1 MRVAINGF
9 GRIGRTFTRVIQNH
23 PEIELVAINDLGEI
37 NNLAHLLKYDSI
49 HGKFPRAIIVSGDHL
64 NIDGKEVLILNQKD
78 PKTLPWADLKIDLV
92 IEATGLFRETKQAKK
107 HINAGAKKV
116 IISAPAAD
124 ADTKTIVLGV
134 NDHLLDGTEQ
144 IVSNASCTTN
154 SAAPLIKVLQ
164 DNWKIEQAYITTV
177 HSYTSDQRLH
187 DAPHKDWRRGRAGAQ
202 SIVPTT
208 TGAAKAITKIFSE
221 LDGKIGGAGI
231 RVPVPNGSLTDLS
244 CFLTEEVSIE
254 AINTAFKKA
263 ADTNLK
269 DILEYTDDPLVSI
282 DVIDNS
288 HSCVFDSQLTSTLGR
303 MVKVV
308 GWYDNEWGY
317 SNRLAELAMRIA

>member
-269 DILEYTDDPLVSI
+269 GILEYTDDPLVSI